1 MKNEVISLRDK
12 LKEKEDSLREIKY
25 EKDLLL
31 NNYKNLEQKLSYEA
45 NNRARQQ
52 YQYYQQPVYDL
63 AFEEEDVSGGDGH
76 RYMSERDRLIKARQD
91 LIDQGLY
98 SPNDELIK

>member
-12 LKEKEDSLREIKY
+12 LKEKEDSLREMKY

-31 NNYKNLEQKLSYEA
+31 NNYKNLEQKMNYEM
-45 NNRARQQ
+45 NNRNRQQ

-63 AFEEEDVSGGDGH
+63 A
-76 RYMSERDRLIKARQD
+76 Y
-91 LIDQGLY
+91 
-98 SPNDELIK
+98 